1 MSSSRIVT
9 ALALPSS
16 SLVGR
21 RVPKKMLAEQ
31 GAPTV
36 ADKRQLQDGIEELT
50 WHAALK
56 PRTIGV
62 PIFKNAEREYLE
74 IAVLT
79 ALFRPQARVSRLIE
93 LLHRAVPYPV
103 LLISEHGKNCHLSL
117 AHKRWAQNEGG
128 KVVVNDLRTV
138 TFADGIFNPQDK
150 SFLASL
156 ELAQLPSENLHALYD
171 GLLARIIALE
181 SAQITG
187 SYRVPAGANELAEL
201 RNNLEVLSH
210 SARQLASLRAEA
222 RKEKQI
228 NRRVELNL
236 MIQNLESRLKGIEG
250 SLKPEASFEKQD

>member
-1 MSSSRIVT
+1 MSASRIVT

-36 ADKRQLQDGIEELT
+36 ADKRHFQDGIEELT

-56 PRTIGV
+56 PTTIGV
-62 PIFKNAEREYLE
+62 PIFRDAEREYLE

-79 ALFRPQARVSRLIE
+79 VVFRPQARVSRLIE

-103 LLISEHGKNCHLSL
+103 LLISEHGKDCHLSL

-128 KVVVNDLRTV
+128 KVVVDDLRTL
-138 TFADGIFNPQDK
+138 TFADGVFNPQGEG
-150 SFLASL
+150 FLTSL
-156 ELAQLPSENLHALYD
+156 ELAHLPSGNLYLLYE
-171 GLLARIIALE
+171 GIMARIIASE
-181 SAQITG
+181 VARITG
-187 SYRVPAGANELAEL
+187 SYQVPASVPEIALLRDRLAEYAHGLQRLNAL
-201 RNNLEVLSH
+201 RTNS
-210 SARQLASLRAEA
+210 
-222 RKEKQI
+222 RKEMQL

-236 MIQNLESRLKGIEG
+236 EIKRLETQLN
-250 SLKPEASFEKQD
+250 SLFSQTAVRSNA

>member
-21 RVPKKMLAEQ
+21 RVPKKMLVEQ

-36 ADKRQLQDGIEELT
+36 ADKRQLQEGIEELT

-62 PIFKNAEREYLE
+62 PIFKDAEREYLE

-128 KVVVNDLRTV
+128 KVVVDDLRTLA
-138 TFADGIFNPQDK
+138 FADGVFNPQDD

-156 ELAQLPSENLHALYD
+156 ELAQLPSGNLHALYE
-171 GLLARIIALE
+171 GILARILASE
-181 SAQITG
+181 VARITG
-187 SYRVPAGANELAEL
+187 KYQVPATEPEVRLLRDRLAEYAHGVRRLNAL
-201 RNNLEVLSH
+201 RTDS
-210 SARQLASLRAEA
+210 
-222 RKEKQI
+222 RKEAQL

-236 MIQNLESRLKGIEG
+236 EIKRLESQLNNLFSQTVIR
-250 SLKPEASFEKQD
+250 SNA